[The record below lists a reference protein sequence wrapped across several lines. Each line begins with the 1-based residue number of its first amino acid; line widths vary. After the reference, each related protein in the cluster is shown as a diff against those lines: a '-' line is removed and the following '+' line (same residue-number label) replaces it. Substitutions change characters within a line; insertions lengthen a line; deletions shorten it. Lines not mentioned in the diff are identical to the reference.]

1 MTSPSVIMNLLSWN
15 CRGLGGLRAIREVTK
30 LVNNYKP
37 LVIFLI
43 ETKRKNHEMEWLR
56 SRWKFD
62 RCFSVEGTG
71 RGGGLAILWMEEAQ
85 V

>member
-43 ETKRKNHEMEWLR
+43 ETKRKTGEMDWLKL
-56 SRWKFD
+56 RWKFD
-62 RCFSVEGTG
+62 KCFTVE
-71 RGGGLAILWMEEAQ
+71 R